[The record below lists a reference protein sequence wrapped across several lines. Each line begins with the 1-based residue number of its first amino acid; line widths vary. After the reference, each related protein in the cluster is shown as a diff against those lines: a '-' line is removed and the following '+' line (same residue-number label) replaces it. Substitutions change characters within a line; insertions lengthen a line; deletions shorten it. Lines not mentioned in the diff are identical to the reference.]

1 MKKKVVMFSSNSKRR
16 SSNSNCLVFPKW
28 SELWNSLAEE
38 YSGCEIWLV
47 VQLNGRYFLD
57 IYDGKLIDPPEAVH
71 VEIMDMEAGLSEFV
85 EKITELNPDVAIA
98 MPGPVSGLDWNGL
111 RDASIAEELSRRGIR
126 TICYPLKTAEICFD
140 KWLTHQFLEENG
152 FNVAKAVYVHNGL
165 FFAGKDDPHSTGNVY
180 RETVLNKIKNLP
192 FPVIIKGTT
201 GSASAGI
208 VVAGCYEE
216 AEEFLVSDR
225 NQEDMIVEEMLH
237 GQEYGT
243 EIHGCRGRFN
253 VLPPFMKFTTD
264 NEDVIDPL
272 GLTTLKFGPMTGEKY
287 HADELIS
294 ELTRMAELMDLC
306 GNNNL
311 DLMLCGDKW
320 YIIEIN
326 ARWSGLTTLTACSED
341 RSPYAVYLDQYVGA
355 KKDYT
360 DLKNIRIAC
369 NFKMSGGS
377 EQMLEKLSREEGV
390 DSVIHYQ
397 IIRPDESSYYFNDVI
412 IGGFDS
418 FEEMADTLDRLQKI
432 FPEEISA
439 DVPAAIRAKLPEL

>member
-1 MKKKVVMFSSNSKRR
+1 MKKKVVMYSSNSKRR
-16 SSNSNCLVFPKW
+16 SKDSNCLVFPKW
-28 SELWNSLAEE
+28 SKLWNQLADE
-38 YSGCEIWLV
+38 YSDCDIYLV

-57 IYDGKLIDPPEAVH
+57 IYDGELINPPQDIH
-71 VEIMDMEAGLSEFV
+71 LEILDMEAGLDEFV
-85 EKITELNPDVAIA
+85 EKITELKPDVAIA

-111 RDASIAEELSRRGIR
+111 RDASIAQELNERGIKA
-126 TICYPLKTAEICFD
+126 ICYPLKSAEICFD

-152 FNVAKAVYVHNGL
+152 FNVAKAVYVHNEL
-165 FFAGKDDPHSTGNVY
+165 FFAGKEDPHSTGNVY
-180 RETVLNKIKNLP
+180 QEMVLNKIRKLP

-201 GSASAGI
+201 GSASSGI
-208 VVAGCYEE
+208 VVAKTYDE
-216 AEEFLVSDR
+216 ARNFLTSDK
-225 NQEDMIVEEMLH
+225 NKEDMIVEEMLR

-243 EIHGCRGRFN
+243 EIHGCRGHYN
-253 VLPPFMKFTTD
+253 VLPPFMKFTSD
-264 NEDVIDPL
+264 NEEVIDPL

-287 HADELIS
+287 HSDQLIS

-320 YIIEIN
+320 YIIEVN
-326 ARWSGLTTLTACSED
+326 ARWSGLTTLTACSEG

-360 DLKNIRIAC
+360 DLKNLRIAC

-377 EQMLEKLSREEGV
+377 EQMLEKLSEERGV

-397 IIRPDESSYYFNDVI
+397 IVRPDESKYFFNDVI

-418 FEEMADTLDRLQKI
+418 FGEMAETLDRLQKA
-432 FPEEISA
+432 FPEEISGN
-439 DVPAAIRAKLPEL
+439 VVTAIQAKVQEL

>member
-16 SSNSNCLVFPKW
+16 SKDSNCLVFPKW
-28 SELWNSLAEE
+28 SQLWDSLADE
-38 YSGCEIWLV
+38 YSDYDIYLV

-57 IYDGKLIDPPEAVH
+57 IYDGELINPPQNIH
-71 VEIMDMEAGLSEFV
+71 LEIMDMEAKLDEFV
-85 EKITELNPDVAIA
+85 NKITELKPDIAIS

-111 RDASIAEELSRRGIR
+111 RDASIAQELNERGIKA
-126 TICYPLKTAEICFD
+126 ICYPLKTAEICFD

-152 FNVAKAVYVHNGL
+152 FNVAKAVFVHNEL
-165 FFAGKDDPHSTGNVY
+165 FFAGKEDPHSTGNVY
-180 RETVLNKIKNLP
+180 QEMVLNKIRKLP

-201 GSASAGI
+201 GSASSGI
-208 VVAGCYEE
+208 VVAKNFDE
-216 AEEFLVSDR
+216 AREFLTSEK
-225 NQEDMIVEEMLH
+225 NKEDMIVEEMLK

-243 EIHGCRGRFN
+243 EIHGCKGHYN

-272 GLTTLKFGPMTGEKY
+272 GLTTLKFGPMIGGKY
-287 HADELIS
+287 HSDQLIS

-326 ARWSGLTTLTACSED
+326 ARWSGLTTLTACSEG
-341 RSPYAVYLDQYVGA
+341 RSPYAVYLDQYAGG
-355 KKDYT
+355 KRDYT
-360 DLKNIRIAC
+360 DLKNLRIAC

-377 EQMLEKLSREEGV
+377 EQMLEKLSKEPGV

-397 IIRPDESSYYFNDVI
+397 IIRPDESKYFFNDVI

-418 FEEMADTLDRLQKI
+418 FSEMAETLDRLQKI
-432 FPEEISA
+432 FPEEISR
-439 DVPAAIRAKLPEL
+439 DVVTAIQAKLPEL